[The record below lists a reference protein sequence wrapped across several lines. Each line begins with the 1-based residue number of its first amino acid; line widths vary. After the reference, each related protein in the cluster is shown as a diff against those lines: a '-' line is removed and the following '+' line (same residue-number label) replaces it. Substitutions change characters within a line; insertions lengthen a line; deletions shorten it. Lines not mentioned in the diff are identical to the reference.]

1 MQSRDNIAFPFGNS
15 FHDKQLEKQ
24 QATWG
29 FAIVGLEVRTISSIA
44 YPSFGSGRTSNIG
57 H

>member
-1 MQSRDNIAFPFGNS
+1 MIDI
-15 FHDKQLEKQ
+15 KL

-29 FAIVGLEVRTISSIA
+29 FAIVGLDVRTISIGG
-44 YPSFGSGRTSNIG
+44 YPSFGSGRTSNIV

>member
-1 MQSRDNIAFPFGNS
+1 MTLKTLVTTQRKANGNCG
-15 FHDKQLEKQ
+15 DTERQ

-29 FAIVGLEVRTISSIA
+29 FAIVGLDVRTISSGKH
-44 YPSFGSGRTSNIG
+44 PSFGSGRTSDIG